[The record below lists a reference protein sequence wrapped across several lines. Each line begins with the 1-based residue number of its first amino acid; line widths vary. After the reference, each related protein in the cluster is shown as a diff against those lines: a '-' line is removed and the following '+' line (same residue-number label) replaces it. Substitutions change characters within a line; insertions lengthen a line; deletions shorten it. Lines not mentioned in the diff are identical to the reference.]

1 MQKKSKKKTG
11 CTSALEATI
20 LRNILLRS
28 LFFSQSEHLK
38 ACVQNPNVGQEEP
51 INHSV
56 GTTEHAKIFKKRANP
71 RRGNTCDGGW
81 WVACREIHQLSC
93 TSNLHCHSKN
103 TLKGETSQNWIKFF
117 LLKKKKAAWTQLQR
131 AVRGAS
137 LCRPVHLCECRLFFW
152 LRKTTMTN

>member
-1 MQKKSKKKTG
+1 MQKNLRKKTG

-93 TSNLHCHSKN
+93 TSNLLSHSKN
-103 TLKGETSQNWIKFF
+103 TLKGETSQN
-117 LLKKKKAAWTQLQR
+117 
-131 AVRGAS
+131 
-137 LCRPVHLCECRLFFW
+137 
-152 LRKTTMTN
+152 